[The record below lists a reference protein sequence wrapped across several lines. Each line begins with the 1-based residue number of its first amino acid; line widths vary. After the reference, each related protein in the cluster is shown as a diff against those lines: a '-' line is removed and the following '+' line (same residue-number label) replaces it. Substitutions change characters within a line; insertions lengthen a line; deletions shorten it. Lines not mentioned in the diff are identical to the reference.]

1 MTLGR
6 PSVLIP
12 IAPGTN
18 RNQELA
24 DAFELAGAKPTQ
36 IPLSALR
43 EGETKVVDHQILA
56 IPGGFSYGD
65 ALGAGRLF
73 GLDLMTWFGDQ
84 IRSAVDRQ
92 MPVIGIC
99 NGFQALVAAGILPGN
114 NGAAALVGNDSHQ
127 FECRWV
133 SLKPQATNSAW
144 LDAMTAPLR
153 CPVAHAEGKL
163 VVDDQSTLDG
173 QVAFNY
179 VGHDGSSA
187 DGVYPVNPNGSVD
200 DVAGIVDPS
209 GLVLGLMPH
218 PEDHVMARQ
227 DPLKGRR
234 AGGSCLP
241 LFSNGVAAA

>member
-1 MTLGR
+1 MTLGK

-24 DAFELAGAKPTQ
+24 DAFELAGARATQ

-43 EGETKVVDHQILA
+43 QGEIKVHEHQILA

-65 ALGAGRLF
+65 ALGAGRLL

-84 IRSAVDRQ
+84 INEAVDRH

-99 NGFQALVAAGILPGN
+99 NGFQALVAAGILPGAS
-114 NGAAALVGNDSHQ
+114 GQAALVSNDSHQ

-133 SLKPQATNSAW
+133 NLKPQSANSVW
-144 LDAMTAPLR
+144 LDGLTAPLR
-153 CPVAHAEGKL
+153 CPVAHGEGKF
-163 VVDDQSTLDG
+163 VVADQHSIEG
-173 QVAFNY
+173 QVAFSY
-179 VGHDGSSA
+179 VDTDGELA
-187 DGVYPVNPNGSVD
+187 GGAYPTNPNGSVG
-200 DVAGIVDPS
+200 DVAGVVDAS
-209 GLVLGLMPH
+209 GYVLGLMPH

-227 DPLKGRR
+227 DPQRGRR
-234 AGGSCLP
+234 VGGSCLP